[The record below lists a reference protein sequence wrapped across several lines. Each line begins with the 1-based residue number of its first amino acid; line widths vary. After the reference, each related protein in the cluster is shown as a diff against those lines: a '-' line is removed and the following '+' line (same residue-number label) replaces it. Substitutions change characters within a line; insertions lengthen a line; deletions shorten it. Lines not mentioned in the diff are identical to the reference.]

1 MTEIELKDLKKK
13 VKKLL
18 DGTDERVLRMLQAML
33 KADAEWQNTVSNK
46 PALKK

>member
-18 DGTDERVLRMLQAML
+18 DGTDERVLRMLHAMMI
-33 KADAEWQNTVSNK
+33 ADEEWLSETSKKSVS
-46 PALKK
+46 KK